1 MNPELLIRKAAPVT
15 DEEAA
20 AMVRPQTRAD
30 LADRIM
36 ATTAEDITAE
46 DTFAEAPRKVS
57 PRRRL
62 LYGVAVVGVTAA
74 AAVVVTSSA
83 TPGQRVGPVQVGP
96 PSAQAAALSFSRE
109 GDYLIVKVKDPVAD
123 PARYRREFAAR
134 GLNVD
139 LTLAPSSPKR
149 AGSVLFLED
158 DGDVQVITAEG
169 ACGPE
174 TCGVGVKIPS
184 SYTGH
189 VNVVFGRT
197 ARPGEQYDTAPGD
210 TPGEGVGLSDVKG
223 RTVAD
228 VLAEAARR
236 HITRIEYR
244 YEEDGSDQPYPNGVP
259 ADKVDKN
266 WYVHDALAGSEG
278 QVIIFVGPEPTG

>member
-1 MNPELLIRKAAPVT
+1 MNPELLIKKAAPVT

-36 ATTAEDITAE
+36 ATAQDTSAAEI
-46 DTFAEAPRKVS
+46 PRKVS
-57 PRRRL
+57 SGRRL
-62 LYGVAVVGVTAA
+62 LLGVAVVGVTAA

-83 TPGQRVGPVQVGP
+83 TPGQKVGPVQVGP

-109 GDYLIVKVKDPVAD
+109 GDYLVVKVKDPVAD

-134 GLNVD
+134 GLDVD
-139 LTLAPSSPKR
+139 LTLEPSSANR
-149 AGSVLFLED
+149 AGSVLMMG
-158 DGDVQVITAEG
+158 GDEESNDVRMITAEG

-174 TCGVGVKIPS
+174 TCGVGIKIPL
-184 SYTGH
+184 TFKGH
-189 VNVVFGRT
+189 LSVVFGRA
-197 ARPGEQYDTAPGD
+197 ARPGEQYNTAPGD
-210 TPGEGVGLSDVKG
+210 VPGEGVGLSDVQG

-244 YEEDGSDQPYPNGVP
+244 YEEDGSDQPYPNGIP
-259 ADKVDKN
+259 AAEVHED
-266 WYVHDALAGSEG
+266 WYVRDALAGSEG
-278 QVIIFVGPEPTG
+278 QVIIFVGPEPLG